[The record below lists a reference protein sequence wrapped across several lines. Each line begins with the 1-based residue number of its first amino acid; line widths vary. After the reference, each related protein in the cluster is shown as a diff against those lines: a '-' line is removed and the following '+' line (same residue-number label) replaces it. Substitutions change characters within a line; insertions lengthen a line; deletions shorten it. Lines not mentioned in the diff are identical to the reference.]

1 MTLAQS
7 LMRIFWEKLKKFDKK
22 SLTENFNDWAINL
35 DKK

>member
-22 SLTENFNDWAINL
+22 VPDGKFQRLGY
-35 DKK
+35 KVG